1 MARLFT
7 RLGATAR
14 LRLHI
19 LGPVGAATGA
29 GVLLASTRAAHAQ
42 EQATEALDVDGV
54 GGAVYSALI
63 NRKVNACPMAIRV
76 AWHASGTYDESARTG
91 GSNGGTMRY
100 EPEHSDPANAGLFII
115 HDLLLQ
121 VKRAL
126 PAISYADLWTLAGC
140 KAVEFMGG
148 PRVPFSF
155 GRTDASESTAK
166 VPSNGLLPDA
176 SQGADHL
183 RQVFYRMGF
192 SDRDIVAL
200 SGAHTVGRCHKVRS
214 GYDGP
219 WTRRPLKFDNE
230 YFVNLM
236 TLEWKPRAWDGPLQY
251 TDVATET
258 LTMLPTDMALRTDP
272 AFKVIAQEYADD
284 QAAFFR
290 DFSSAFSRLVANGC
304 PAATQPAVAATK
316 CPKAAAA
323 AQMRELAMH
332 GSLEHM
338 EQLMESSRRR
348 NVSIDVNSYDA
359 DSGRT
364 AMHKAAFWGHCH
376 VIDFLTSS
384 CCARVGDTDF
394 AGDTPMHDAA
404 RFGHVEIVRSL
415 LRVGADCSAV
425 NHEGFTPLMLAE
437 LHGKSDV
444 VRVLTGHAHD
454 ELAAA
459 AAARRKSFL
468 LAGQPVPLT
477 PLKA

>member
-1 MARLFT
+1 MARLFS
-7 RLGATAR
+7 RMQLGATTAR
-14 LRLHI
+14 LRI
-19 LGPVGAATGA
+19 GAVAGA
-29 GVLLASTRAAHAQ
+29 GALFAGGRAAQAQ
-42 EQATEALDVDGV
+42 EQPHALDVDGV

-76 AWHASGTYDESARTG
+76 AWHASGTFDEAAHTG
-91 GSNGGTMRY
+91 GSNGGTMRF

-126 PAISYADLWTLAGC
+126 PALSFADLWTLAGC

-148 PRVPFSF
+148 PRIPFNF
-155 GRTDASESTAK
+155 GRTDAPEATAK
-166 VPSNGLLPDA
+166 VPRNGLLPDA
-176 SQGADHL
+176 SQGAEHL
-183 RQVFYRMGF
+183 REVFGRMGF

-219 WTRRPLKFDNE
+219 WTRKPLKFDNE

-251 TDVATET
+251 TDVATES

-272 AFKVIAQEYADD
+272 AFKVIADEYAKD

-290 DFSSAFSRLVANGC
+290 DFSSAFSRLVAKGC
-304 PAATQPAVAATK
+304 PVSAQPAVANSK
-316 CPKAAAA
+316 CPRAAASA
-323 AQMRELAMH
+323 EMRELAMH

-338 EQLMESSRRR
+338 ERLMDSSKQKKTP
-348 NVSIDVNSYDA
+348 VDIHSFDL

-364 AMHKAAFWGHCH
+364 AMHKAAFWGHNH
-376 VIDFLTSS
+376 VINFLTSS
-384 CCARVGDTDF
+384 CCARVGDVDF

-404 RFGHVEIVRSL
+404 RFGHVDIVRSL
-415 LRVGADCSAV
+415 LRVGADCSAP
-425 NHEGFTPLMLAE
+425 NHEGDTPLMLAE
-437 LHGKSDV
+437 LHGKHDV
-444 VRVLTGHAHD
+444 IAVLRGHAQA

-459 AAARRKSFL
+459 AASRRQSFL
-468 LAGQPVPLT
+468 LAGQPVPLA
-477 PLKA
+477 PMKS